1 VLFLR
6 SLIFFVGMAIFTVIF
21 TTPTPIIVLLPYRW
35 RYMILTQWSRVVLH
49 WLRITCNLNFVVE
62 GREHIPNGAAIVFC
76 KHQSTWETLA
86 LQRVFPPQAW
96 VLRRSLFMIPF
107 FGWGLWA
114 MDPVGIDRGAGRKAL
129 AEVVEG
135 GTARLKK
142 GRWVVVFPE
151 GTRVPPGKRAQY
163 RIGGAILATKSGF
176 PVVPV
181 AHNGGEYWPKKRGF
195 LKPPGTIKMVI
206 GPPLESTN
214 VEPNELMHRA
224 ETWIEAQMERITAER
239 YKTDGRITYY
249 SRDNAARPS

>member
-1 VLFLR
+1 MLFLR
-6 SLIFFVGMAIFTVIF
+6 SLIFFIGMAIFTIII
-21 TTPTPIIVLLPYRW
+21 TTPTPLILLLPFRW
-35 RYMILTQWSRVVLH
+35 RYGILTQWSRVVLW
-49 WLRITCNLNFVVE
+49 WLKVTCNLSFEVE
-62 GREHIPNGAAIVFC
+62 GRENIPASASIIFC

-129 AEVVEG
+129 SMVVER
-135 GTARLKK
+135 GTTRLRK

-206 GPPLESTN
+206 GKPIDPN
-214 VEPNELMHRA
+214 GMEPNALMQQA
-224 ETWIEAQMERITAER
+224 ETWIEGQMERITAER
-239 YKTDGRITYY
+239 YKTDGRITYF
-249 SRDNAARPS
+249 RRETGDAQA